1 MAGYAHIVEDDLGG
15 VTGLDAVLLVLLPLG
30 ETSGAGRD
38 DEAGVTLRP
47 ELGVDHG
54 DDDVDISHAT
64 VGDPGL
70 RAVEDPFVLGLVV
83 LGGEPVAVDVG
94 PGVWLRGGE
103 RTRVDLG
110 AVAVA
115 LRHPLHD
122 LLWGAGSG
130 DAGGGET
137 GAHDRHA
144 DTGVTPEDLLD
155 RHDHGDAGGV
165 VHHHLGHELPAVET
179 DLGSLLDDR
188 PRELFS
194 FVPLFGIGTH
204 DIDRE
209 LVQPLLQRE
218 LVFVQRKGE
227 IGHRRLLCAV
237 RPGVTDR

>member
-1 MAGYAHIVEDDLGG
+1 MPCFLYFC
-15 VTGLDAVLLVLLPLG
+15 PG

-54 DDDVDISHAT
+54 DDDVDIGHAT

-144 DTGVTPEDLLD
+144 DTGVPQKISSIAMTMEMP
-155 RHDHGDAGGV
+155 V
-165 VHHHLGHELPAVET
+165 
-179 DLGSLLDDR
+179 GSFIIISAMNSQL
-188 PRELFS
+188 
-194 FVPLFGIGTH
+194 
-204 DIDRE
+204 
-209 LVQPLLQRE
+209 
-218 LVFVQRKGE
+218 
-227 IGHRRLLCAV
+227 
-237 RPGVTDR
+237 